1 MKTPLVEIENVKRLS
16 FGKESHLHGCHPR
29 GKASTDIFQR
39 SFIWERTRSQHI
51 YHLSTHKIIP
61 RDRPLGKSSQHI
73 FLAPN
78 KNLFDILKT
87 MKSNN
92 LKSNFSN

>member
-1 MKTPLVEIENVKRLS
+1 MKIPLVEIENVKRLS

-29 GKASTDIFQR
+29 GKADRHFSTLLYLGANTF
-39 SFIWERTRSQHI
+39 TT
-51 YHLSTHKIIP
+51 HLPSINTQ
-61 RDRPLGKSSQHI
+61 DYSALGNSSQHI
-73 FLAPN
+73 LLAPN

>member
-16 FGKESHLHGCHPR
+16 YGKESHLHGCHPR

-51 YHLSTHKIIP
+51 YHLSTHKII
-61 RDRPLGKSSQHI
+61 LLL
-73 FLAPN
+73 LATI

>member
-51 YHLSTHKIIP
+51 YHLSTHKIILL
-61 RDRPLGKSSQHI
+61 REIGLLASLHRTLHTLG
-73 FLAPN
+73 
-78 KNLFDILKT
+78 
-87 MKSNN
+87 SNQKLDWHLEN
-92 LKSNFSN
+92 SKI